1 MAPLH
6 ASQISNHQSPLVFS
20 VTHTP
25 QFLVFHTLIKYATI
39 STQIAYSRG
48 IQTPPLETAQVTTLK
63 PEVFHILLALMD
75 GERHGYAIM
84 NDVAQR
90 TGGEIKLLPGVLY
103 RHLHRLLDGGLIDEL
118 DRRSIPE
125 GTDERRRY
133 YRVTDGGVAA
143 ARAETLRM
151 AKLVEV
157 AKGKDLLADAGS

>member
-1 MAPLH
+1 M
-6 ASQISNHQSPLVFS
+6 SS
-20 VTHTP
+20 
-25 QFLVFHTLIKYATI
+25 
-39 STQIAYSRG
+39 
-48 IQTPPLETAQVTTLK
+48 LK

-84 NDVAQR
+84 NDVAER
-90 TGGEIKLLPGVLY
+90 TGGEISLLPGVLY
-103 RHLHRLLDGGLIDEL
+103 RHLHRLLDGGMIEEL

-133 YRVTDGGVAA
+133 YRITDDGLAA

-157 AKGKDLLADAGS
+157 AKGKDLLVDAGL

>member
-1 MAPLH
+1 V
-6 ASQISNHQSPLVFS
+6 SS
-20 VTHTP
+20 
-25 QFLVFHTLIKYATI
+25 
-39 STQIAYSRG
+39 
-48 IQTPPLETAQVTTLK
+48 LK

-84 NDVAQR
+84 NDVAER
-90 TGGEIKLLPGVLY
+90 TDGEISLLPGVLY
-103 RHLHRLLDGGLIDEL
+103 RHLHRLLDGGMIEEL

-133 YRVTDGGVAA
+133 YRITDDGLAA

-157 AKGKDLLADAGS
+157 AKGKDLLVDAGT

>member
-1 MAPLH
+1 
-6 ASQISNHQSPLVFS
+6 
-20 VTHTP
+20 
-25 QFLVFHTLIKYATI
+25 
-39 STQIAYSRG
+39 
-48 IQTPPLETAQVTTLK
+48 VTTLK

-84 NDVAQR
+84 HGVAER
-90 TGGEIKLLPGVLY
+90 TDGEINLLPGVLY

-133 YRVTDGGVAA
+133 YRITDDGIAA

-157 AKGKDLLADAGS
+157 AKGKDLLVDAGS

>member
-1 MAPLH
+1 
-6 ASQISNHQSPLVFS
+6 
-20 VTHTP
+20 
-25 QFLVFHTLIKYATI
+25 
-39 STQIAYSRG
+39 
-48 IQTPPLETAQVTTLK
+48 VTTLK

-84 NDVAQR
+84 HGVAER
-90 TGGEIKLLPGVLY
+90 TDGEINLLPGVLY

-133 YRVTDGGVAA
+133 YRITNDGIAA

-157 AKGKDLLADAGS
+157 AKGKDLLVDAGS

>member
-1 MAPLH
+1 
-6 ASQISNHQSPLVFS
+6 
-20 VTHTP
+20 
-25 QFLVFHTLIKYATI
+25 
-39 STQIAYSRG
+39 
-48 IQTPPLETAQVTTLK
+48 VTTLK

-84 NDVAQR
+84 HGVAER
-90 TGGEIKLLPGVLY
+90 TDGEINLLPGVLY

-133 YRVTDGGVAA
+133 YRITDDGIAA

-157 AKGKDLLADAGS
+157 AKGKDLLVDPGA